1 MCTYGERQFVTP
13 DDPDAG
19 DAAAVVFAK
28 QDNTSKGIFSEFVQA
43 LEHAWNIVGS
53 LGKNYYF

>member
-1 MCTYGERQFVTP
+1 MAP

-28 QDNTSKGIFSEFVQA
+28 QDDTSKGIFSEFVQA
-43 LEHAWNIVGS
+43 LEHAWNIMGS
-53 LGKNYYF
+53 LGNNDYF